1 MSVKPASSVKDF
13 SPSFWISWSGRKAK
27 GKRVDLSP
35 ACKQINEQQMKPQ
48 ISTRGSG
55 LTCQFR
61 ARAWYH
67 RNRSWCVYLC
77 ILLTATGCN
86 SESKLSDTEPTKTAT
101 PVERLLVAMQNEDW
115 ELANQCAQEALIISP
130 KDPDLLTYAAKTAAY
145 CNRKREAAQL
155 LVDAATHA
163 NYQPTARVTFAV
175 QALIDVGDLYPAIN
189 LLEASLKQNPEA
201 HDQRRSLVGFLC
213 EAQRMDLLPEH
224 LMKLYRA
231 RQFDVRLLLAV
242 TETSSRRL
250 SPKTS
255 ERLMQRNPDDH
266 RVRLAEAFVMMYR
279 HDSES
284 GAEILEDV
292 LEHHPKF
299 APAHA
304 MYGQA
309 LMAENRLV
317 DIPNWLK
324 TATPQ
329 SAQYADYWLT
339 IGDLAT
345 QRAQVREAVRAYWE
359 ATRRDSGSNT
369 AWDRL
374 GQAMLQL
381 QASEDSLIS
390 SEQVNAVLA
399 RSTEMLDLRERFNHF
414 AADGQTNQAK
424 ALDVAVSLLRLG
436 RVWEAEAWSAAATT
450 LPDGPSTDLP
460 AIRKRILAKLSVD
473 QSWVSADAP
482 ACSLDFSNLPISVAS
497 NPSSTA
503 STGNAIIPKLAGTEH
518 LRLEEQSIAWG
529 LRDIASNNNPTDARL
544 AAIIRS
550 TGVGGGAIDY
560 DLDGLPDI
568 MVMGAGGTM
577 QQRDS
582 QANQLLRNL
591 GSSFKEISK
600 IAGVADPGFGQGLAI
615 GDFNEDGF
623 PDLFFANLGQNRLL
637 RNNGDGSFTDCTE
650 LLMENDSKS
659 WSTSAVFVDLN
670 QNGIADLVVTN
681 YCQTVSGLDMGCPN
695 QEGVIGPC
703 HPLTFPADADRFY
716 EGVGNGSFRNT
727 TSQWVSEPS
736 TGRGLGILA
745 GNLDGTQLGVF
756 IANDMSRN
764 AFYTPTKTANGTE
777 LEENASVRGVAVDG
791 RTQAQASM
799 GIASS
804 DFDLDGDLDLY
815 VTGFG
820 REYNIYYEQIAP
832 GIWRDE
838 TNKLDLAQPTLS
850 VVGFGTEA
858 IDLDNDGIDEI
869 AVTNGHIGDFSDAES
884 LPYEQPIQL
893 FRRRQDGRFE
903 LLSDDDWGKYF
914 RDHHVGRGLWTM
926 DVNRDGKT
934 DLVLTHTKE
943 QLRLLVNRT
952 ENAGK
957 SIGFQIKGTTCS
969 RDAIGS
975 TIQFTYKD
983 QPRTLWLL
991 AGDGY
996 MCANEKILRA
1006 GLGDATQV
1014 ENVSITWPDGKTEQ
1028 VGTLETGTDYLL
1040 VQGKAAF
1047 NLKD

>member
-1 MSVKPASSVKDF
+1 MKNSSAVNELSSGQRRGRLRSKGKNAKVDSGPRCLDVNKTHSNFSFRENSASQRTREYF
-13 SPSFWISWSGRKAK
+13 FLLWISITF
-27 GKRVDLSP
+27 L
-35 ACKQINEQQMKPQ
+35 
-48 ISTRGSG
+48 
-55 LTCQFR
+55 
-61 ARAWYH
+61 
-67 RNRSWCVYLC
+67 
-77 ILLTATGCN
+77 GCN
-86 SESKLSDTEPTKTAT
+86 AEKKVAETEKGTIAT

-130 KDPDLLTYAAKTAAY
+130 DDPDLLTYAAKTAAY
-145 CNRKREAAQL
+145 CNRKSEAAQL

-163 NYQPTARVTFAV
+163 DYQPPARVTFAV

-224 LMKLYRA
+224 LVKLYRA

-242 TETSSRRL
+242 TETTSRRL

-255 ERLMQRNPDDH
+255 ERLMERNPDDH

-279 HDSES
+279 HDSQA

-292 LEHHPKF
+292 LKHHPKF

-309 LMAENRLV
+309 LMAENRLE
-317 DIPNWLK
+317 DISNWLD
-324 TATPQ
+324 TATPE
-329 SAQYADYWLT
+329 SVRYADYWLT
-339 IGDLAT
+339 LGDLAT
-345 QRAQVREAVRAYWE
+345 RQEEPEQAVRAYWE
-359 ATRRDSGSNT
+359 ATRRDPGNNT

-374 GQAMLQL
+374 GQVMLQL
-381 QASEDSLIS
+381 QANEDSPIS
-390 SEQVNAVLA
+390 AQQVDAVLA
-399 RSTEMLDLRERFNHF
+399 RSSQMLDLRESFNHF
-414 AADGQTNQAK
+414 AADGQTNQSK
-424 ALDVAVSLLRLG
+424 ALDVAVALLDLG

-450 LPDGPSTDLP
+450 LPDGPSTEIS
-460 AIRKRILAKLSVD
+460 AIRKSILTKLAAD
-473 QSWVSADAP
+473 QSWISADAP
-482 ACSLDFSNLPISVAS
+482 ASSIDFSNLPIPEVSQTASAAS
-497 NPSSTA
+497 NR
-503 STGNAIIPKLAGTEH
+503 NAIVPTLTGTEH
-518 LRLEEQSIAWG
+518 LRLEEQSAEWG
-529 LRDIASNNNPTDARL
+529 LRDVASNNNPTDARL

-577 QQRDS
+577 QKRDS
-582 QANQLLRNL
+582 QLNQLLRNT
-591 GSSFKEISK
+591 GTSFEEVSK
-600 IAGVADPGFGQGLAI
+600 RAGVADPGFGQGLAI

-637 RNNGDGSFTDCTE
+637 RNNGDGSFTDCTAVLTE
-650 LLMENDSKS
+650 QDPKS
-659 WSTSAVFVDLN
+659 WSTSAIFADLD
-670 QNGIADLVVTN
+670 QNGITDLVVTN

-695 QEGVIGPC
+695 EEGVIGPC
-703 HPLTFPADADRFY
+703 HPLTFPADADCFY
-716 EGVGNGSFRNT
+716 EGVGDGSFRNT
-727 TSQWVSEPS
+727 TSQWISEPS

-745 GNLDGTQLGVF
+745 GNLDGSQFGVF

-764 AFYTPTKTANGTE
+764 AFYTPTVNKDGIA

-820 REYNIYYEQIAP
+820 REYNIYYEQVAP

-838 TNKLDLAQPTLS
+838 TSKLDLAQPTLS

-869 AVTNGHIGDFSDAES
+869 AVTNGHIGDFSDPES
-884 LPYEQPIQL
+884 LPYEQPIQI
-893 FRRRQDGRFE
+893 FRRRQNGRFQ
-903 LLSDDDWGKYF
+903 LLSDDHWGNYF
-914 RDHHVGRGLWTM
+914 SEHHVGRGLWTM
-926 DVNRDGKT
+926 DANLDGKL
-934 DLVLTHTKE
+934 DLVVTHTKE
-943 QLRLLVNRT
+943 QLRLLINRSEKT
-952 ENAGK
+952 GK
-957 SIGFQIKGTTCS
+957 SIGFQIKGTTSS
-969 RDAIGS
+969 RDAIGA
-975 TIQFTYKD
+975 TIRFTCND
-983 QPRTLWLL
+983 QERSLWLL

-996 MCANEKILRA
+996 MCSNEKILRA
-1006 GLGDATQV
+1006 GLGDATRV
-1014 ENVSITWPDGKTEQ
+1014 ENVRITWPDGQTEQ
-1028 VGTLETGTDYLL
+1028 LGRLETGTDYLII
-1040 VQGKAAF
+1040 QGQAAF
-1047 NLKD
+1047 NLK

>member
-1 MSVKPASSVKDF
+1 MKTSSAANDL
-13 SPSFWISWSGRKAK
+13 SIRQGHGRLISKGRNT
-27 GKRVDLSP
+27 RVDSGSP
-35 ACKQINEQQMKPQ
+35 CVATEEHQSEFPFWKNDWYQ
-48 ISTRGSG
+48 RG
-55 LTCQFR
+55 
-61 ARAWYH
+61 
-67 RNRSWCVYLC
+67 RNWCF
-77 ILLTATGCN
+77 LLWVSLFFIGCN
-86 SESKLSDTEPTKTAT
+86 TESKVANTEQEKTTT

-130 KDPDLLTYAAKTAAY
+130 EDPDLLTYAAKTAAY
-145 CNRKREAAQL
+145 CDRKSEAAQL
-155 LVDAATHA
+155 LVDAASHA
-163 NYQPTARVTFAV
+163 DYQPTARVTFAV

-224 LMKLYRA
+224 LVKLYRA
-231 RQFDVRLLLAV
+231 RQFDVQLLLAV
-242 TETSSRRL
+242 TETTSRRL

-255 ERLMQRNPDDH
+255 ERLMERNPDDH

-279 HDSES
+279 HDSKA

-309 LMAENRLV
+309 LMAENRLG
-317 DIPNWLK
+317 DIPNWLD

-329 SAQYADYWLT
+329 STKYADYWLT
-339 IGDLAT
+339 LGDLAT
-345 QRAQVREAVRAYWE
+345 RREETREAVRAYWE
-359 ATRRDSGSNT
+359 ATRRDPGSNT

-381 QASEDSLIS
+381 QASKDSPIS
-390 SEQVNAVLA
+390 SEQVDAVLA
-399 RSTEMLDLRERFNHF
+399 RSTQMLDLRECFNHF
-414 AADGQTNQAK
+414 AADGQSNQAK
-424 ALDVAVSLLRLG
+424 ALDVAMALLALG

-450 LPDGPSTDLP
+450 LPDGPSNEIS
-460 AIRKRILAKLSVD
+460 AIRKSILTRLAAD
-473 QSWVSADAP
+473 QSWISADAP
-482 ACSLDFSNLPISVAS
+482 GSSIDFSNLPIPELSQAAS
-497 NPSSTA
+497 NA
-503 STGNAIIPKLAGTEH
+503 SPRNAIIPKLAGTEH

-529 LRDIASNNNPTDARL
+529 LRDIASDNNPTDARL

-577 QQRDS
+577 QKRDS
-582 QANQLLRNL
+582 QLNQLLRNT
-591 GSSFKEISK
+591 GTSFEEIGET
-600 IAGVADPGFGQGLAI
+600 AGVADPGFGQGLAI

-650 LLMENDSKS
+650 LLTEKDSPS

-670 QNGIADLVVTN
+670 QNGITDLVVAN
-681 YCQTVSGLDMGCPN
+681 YCQTVSGLDIGCPN
-695 QEGVIGPC
+695 EEGVIGPC

-716 EGVGNGSFRNT
+716 EGVGDGSFRDT
-727 TSQWVSEPS
+727 TSQWISEPS

-745 GNLDGTQLGVF
+745 GNLDGSQFGVF

-764 AFYTPTKTANGTE
+764 AFYTPTKNEDGIA

-820 REYNIYYEQIAP
+820 REYNIYYEQVAP

-869 AVTNGHIGDFSDAES
+869 AVTNGHIGDFSDPES
-884 LPYEQPIQL
+884 LPYEQPLQL
-893 FRRRQDGRFE
+893 FRRRQDGCFK
-903 LLSDDDWGKYF
+903 LLTDDHWGNYF
-914 RDHHVGRGLWTM
+914 SDHHVGRGLWTM
-926 DVNRDGKT
+926 DANLDGKM
-934 DLVLTHTKE
+934 DLVVTHTKE
-943 QLRLLVNRT
+943 QLRLLINRSEKT
-952 ENAGK
+952 GK
-957 SIGFQIKGTTCS
+957 SIGFQIKGTSSS
-969 RDAIGS
+969 RDAIGA
-975 TIQFTYKD
+975 TIRFTCND
-983 QPRTLWLL
+983 QPRALWLL

-996 MCANEKILRA
+996 MCSNEKILRA
-1006 GLGDATQV
+1006 GLGNAKRI
-1014 ENVSITWPDGKTEQ
+1014 ENTRITWPDGQTEQ
-1028 VGTLETGTDYLL
+1028 LGTLETGTDYLV
-1040 VQGKAAF
+1040 VQGQAAF
-1047 NLKD
+1047 NLRQ

>member
-1 MSVKPASSVKDF
+1 MSLKTSS
-13 SPSFWISWSGRKAK
+13 A
-27 GKRVDLSP
+27 
-35 ACKQINEQQMKPQ
+35 ANN
-48 ISTRGSG
+48 
-55 LTCQFR
+55 LTTPDGQG
-61 ARAWYH
+61 
-67 RNRSWCVYLC
+67 
-77 ILLTATGCN
+77 LLTNEGIRIRIGSQPSGHVADEHHHDSRPTSIGGHGYRTKLYFLLWIAVTFMGCN
-86 SESKLSDTEPTKTAT
+86 AEPEVTDPAPKTTAT

-115 ELANQCAQEALIISP
+115 ELANQYAQEALIISP
-130 KDPDLLTYAAKTAAY
+130 EDPDLLTYAAKTAAF
-145 CNRKREAAQL
+145 CDRRSEAAQL
-155 LVDAATHA
+155 LVEAARYA
-163 NYQPTARVTFAV
+163 EYQPTERVMFAA
-175 QALIDVGDLYPAIN
+175 QALIDVGDLYTAID
-189 LLEASLKQNPEA
+189 LLEASLKENPEA

-224 LMKLYRA
+224 LMRLFRA

-255 ERLMQRNPDDH
+255 ERLMERNPDDH

-279 HDSES
+279 HDSE
-284 GAEILEDV
+284 ACAAILEDI
-292 LEHHPKF
+292 LEHHPNF

-309 LMAENRLV
+309 LVAENRLK

-329 SAQYADYWLT
+329 SSNYADYWLT
-339 IGDLAT
+339 LGDLAM
-345 QRAQVREAVRAYWE
+345 QRAQLSEAVRAYWE

-374 GQAMLQL
+374 GQAMVQL
-381 QASEDSLIS
+381 KATDDSPIS
-390 SEQVNAVLA
+390 SEQVETVLT
-399 RSTEMLDLRERFNHF
+399 RSTDMLDLRERFNHF

-424 ALDVAVSLLRLG
+424 ALDVAVALLNLG

-450 LPDGPSTDLP
+450 LPDGPSAELP
-460 AIRKRILAKLSVD
+460 AIRQRILAKLSSD
-473 QSWVSADAP
+473 QAWISADAP
-482 ACSLDFSNLPISVAS
+482 ALSMDFSNLPVPMAS
-497 NPSSTA
+497 QSSPNA
-503 STGNAIIPKLAGTEH
+503 APRNAIVPKIAGTEH

-529 LRDIASNNNPTDARL
+529 LKDVAANNNPTDARL

-550 TGVGGGAIDY
+550 TGVGGGTIDY

-582 QANQLLRNL
+582 QANQLLRNT
-591 GSSFKEISK
+591 GSSFQETGER
-600 IAGVADPGFGQGLAI
+600 AGVGDPGFGQGLAI

-637 RNNGDGSFTDCTE
+637 RNNGDGSFTDCSE
-650 LLMENDSKS
+650 LLIENDSKS

-695 QEGVIGPC
+695 EEGVIGPC
-703 HPLTFPADADRFY
+703 HPLMFPADADLFY
-716 EGVGNGSFRNT
+716 EGVGNGNFRNA
-727 TSQWVSEPS
+727 TSQWISEPS

-745 GNLDGTQLGVF
+745 GNLDGSQFGVF

-764 AFYTPTKTANGTE
+764 AFYTPTKTSDE
-777 LEENASVRGVAVDG
+777 VSLEENASVRGVAVDG

-820 REYNIYYEQIAP
+820 REYNIYYEQVAP

-869 AVTNGHIGDFSDAES
+869 AVTNGHIGDFSDPDS
-884 LPYEQPIQL
+884 LPYEQPLQI
-893 FRRRQDGRFE
+893 FRRRQDGCFK
-903 LLSDDDWGKYF
+903 LLSDDHWGNYF
-914 RDHHVGRGLWTM
+914 SGHHVGRGLWTI
-926 DVNRDGKT
+926 DANLDGKT
-934 DLVLTHTKE
+934 DLVITHTKE
-943 QLRLLVNRT
+943 QLRLLINRSEKT
-952 ENAGK
+952 GK
-957 SIGFQIKGTTCS
+957 SIGFQIKGTACS
-969 RDAIGS
+969 RDAIGA
-975 TIQFTYKD
+975 TIRFTCNE
-983 QPRTLWLL
+983 QQRAMWLL

-996 MCANEKILRA
+996 MCSNEKILRA
-1006 GLGDATQV
+1006 GVGDAERI
-1014 ENVSITWPDGKTEQ
+1014 ENVSIVWPDGETEQ

-1040 VQGKAAF
+1040 VQGQPAFQLRQKKAEAQ
-1047 NLKD
+1047 N

>member
-1 MSVKPASSVKDF
+1 
-13 SPSFWISWSGRKAK
+13 
-27 GKRVDLSP
+27 
-35 ACKQINEQQMKPQ
+35 
-48 ISTRGSG
+48 
-55 LTCQFR
+55 
-61 ARAWYH
+61 
-67 RNRSWCVYLC
+67 
-77 ILLTATGCN
+77 
-86 SESKLSDTEPTKTAT
+86 
-101 PVERLLVAMQNEDW
+101 
-115 ELANQCAQEALIISP
+115 
-130 KDPDLLTYAAKTAAY
+130 
-145 CNRKREAAQL
+145 
-155 LVDAATHA
+155 
-163 NYQPTARVTFAV
+163 
-175 QALIDVGDLYPAIN
+175 
-189 LLEASLKQNPEA
+189 
-201 HDQRRSLVGFLC
+201 
-213 EAQRMDLLPEH
+213 
-224 LMKLYRA
+224 
-231 RQFDVRLLLAV
+231 
-242 TETSSRRL
+242 
-250 SPKTS
+250 
-255 ERLMQRNPDDH
+255 
-266 RVRLAEAFVMMYR
+266 
-279 HDSES
+279 
-284 GAEILEDV
+284 
-292 LEHHPKF
+292 
-299 APAHA
+299 
-304 MYGQA
+304 
-309 LMAENRLV
+309 
-317 DIPNWLK
+317 
-324 TATPQ
+324 
-329 SAQYADYWLT
+329 
-339 IGDLAT
+339 
-345 QRAQVREAVRAYWE
+345 
-359 ATRRDSGSNT
+359 
-369 AWDRL
+369 
-374 GQAMLQL
+374 
-381 QASEDSLIS
+381 
-390 SEQVNAVLA
+390 
-399 RSTEMLDLRERFNHF
+399 
-414 AADGQTNQAK
+414 
-424 ALDVAVSLLRLG
+424 
-436 RVWEAEAWSAAATT
+436 
-450 LPDGPSTDLP
+450 
-460 AIRKRILAKLSVD
+460 
-473 QSWVSADAP
+473 
-482 ACSLDFSNLPISVAS
+482 
-497 NPSSTA
+497 
-503 STGNAIIPKLAGTEH
+503 
-518 LRLEEQSIAWG
+518 
-529 LRDIASNNNPTDARL
+529 
-544 AAIIRS
+544 
-550 TGVGGGAIDY
+550 
-560 DLDGLPDI
+560 
-568 MVMGAGGTM
+568 
-577 QQRDS
+577 
-582 QANQLLRNL
+582 
-591 GSSFKEISK
+591 
-600 IAGVADPGFGQGLAI
+600 
-615 GDFNEDGF
+615 
-623 PDLFFANLGQNRLL
+623 
-637 RNNGDGSFTDCTE
+637 
-650 LLMENDSKS
+650 
-659 WSTSAVFVDLN
+659 
-670 QNGIADLVVTN
+670 
-681 YCQTVSGLDMGCPN
+681 MGCPN

-727 TSQWVSEPS
+727 TSQWISEPS

-745 GNLDGTQLGVF
+745 GNLDGSQLGVF

-764 AFYTPTKTANGTE
+764 AFYTPTKTANGIE

>member
-1 MSVKPASSVKDF
+1 MCLLL
-13 SPSFWISWSGRKAK
+13 WIS
-27 GKRVDLSP
+27 
-35 ACKQINEQQMKPQ
+35 
-48 ISTRGSG
+48 
-55 LTCQFR
+55 LTF
-61 ARAWYH
+61 
-67 RNRSWCVYLC
+67 
-77 ILLTATGCN
+77 IGCN
-86 SESKLSDTEPTKTAT
+86 GESEVTSPKPKKTTT
-101 PVERLLVAMQNEDW
+101 PVERLQLAMQNEDW
-115 ELANQCAQEALIISP
+115 ELASQCAQEALIISP
-130 KDPDLLTYAAKTAAY
+130 EDPDLLTYAAKTAAY

-155 LVDAATHA
+155 LVEAAKHA

-175 QALIDVGDLYPAIN
+175 QALIDVGDLYKAID
-189 LLEASLKQNPEA
+189 LLGASLEQNPEA

-213 EAQRMDLLPEH
+213 EAQRMEILPEH
-224 LMKLYRA
+224 LMRLFRA
-231 RQFDVRLLLAV
+231 RQFDLRLLLAV

-255 ERLMQRNPDDH
+255 ERLMERNPDDH

-279 HDSES
+279 HDSK
-284 GAEILEDV
+284 AAAAILEDI

-309 LMAENRLV
+309 LIAENRLV
-317 DIPNWLK
+317 DIPNWLNA
-324 TATPQ
+324 ATPQ
-329 SAQYADYWLT
+329 SSKYADYWLT
-339 IGDLAT
+339 LGDLAMQKT
-345 QRAQVREAVRAYWE
+345 QLREAVRAYWE
-359 ATRRDSGSNT
+359 ATRRDPGSNP

-381 QASEDSLIS
+381 QATNSEATAIS
-390 SEQVNAVLA
+390 ADQVEAVLA
-399 RSTEMLDLRERFNHF
+399 RSSEMLDLRERFNHF
-414 AADGQTNQAK
+414 AADGQTNQSK
-424 ALDVAVSLLRLG
+424 ATDVALALLNLG
-436 RVWEAEAWSAAATT
+436 RVWEAEAWSALATT
-450 LPDGPSTDLP
+450 LPDAPLDELP
-460 AIRKRILAKLSVD
+460 ELRERILAKLSND
-473 QSWVSADAP
+473 QAWISGDASAS
-482 ACSLDFSNLPISVAS
+482 SLDFSHFPVPVVSEAS
-497 NPSSTA
+497 SMTSPT
-503 STGNAIIPKLAGTEH
+503 NAIVPKLAGTEH
-518 LRLEEQSIAWG
+518 VRLEEQSNAWG

-577 QQRDS
+577 QAQDS

-591 GSSFKEISK
+591 GNSFQEISER
-600 IAGVADPGFGQGLAI
+600 AGVADRGFGQGLAI

-650 LLMENDSKS
+650 LLIENDAQS

-695 QEGVIGPC
+695 EEGVVGPC
-703 HPLTFPADADRFY
+703 HPLMFPADADVFY
-716 EGVGNGSFRNT
+716 EGVGNGSFRDIT
-727 TSQWVSEPS
+727 TEWVSEPS

-745 GNLDGTQLGVF
+745 GNLDGSKFGIF

-764 AFYTPTKTANGTE
+764 AFYTPTKREDGIS
-777 LEENASVRGVAVDG
+777 LQENASIRGVALDG

-804 DFDLDGDLDLY
+804 DFDLDGDLDFY

-820 REYNIYYEQIAP
+820 REYNIYYEQVAP

-869 AVTNGHIGDFSDAES
+869 AVTNGHIGDFSDPES
-884 LPYEQPIQL
+884 LPYEQPLQL
-893 FRRRQDGRFE
+893 FRRQSNGCFE
-903 LLSDDDWGKYF
+903 LISDDQWGNYF
-914 RDHHVGRGLWTM
+914 TDHHVGRGLWTM
-926 DVNRDGKT
+926 DANLDGKM
-934 DLVLTHTKE
+934 DLVVTHTKE
-943 QLRLLVNRT
+943 QLRLLINQS
-952 ENAGK
+952 EKAGN
-957 SIGFQIKGTTCS
+957 SIGFQVKGTTCS
-969 RDAIGS
+969 RDAIGA
-975 TIQFTYKD
+975 IVRFTCNG
-983 QPRTLWLL
+983 QERSMWLL

-996 MCANEKILRA
+996 MCSNEKILRA
-1006 GLGDATQV
+1006 GVGDAQRV
-1014 ENVSITWPDGKTEQ
+1014 DNVRVIWPDGQTQE
-1028 VGTLETGTDYLL
+1028 VGTLETATDYLL
-1040 VQGKAAF
+1040 IEGQAAF
-1047 NLKD
+1047 QLRK

>member
-1 MSVKPASSVKDF
+1 MSGKTSPRPKPLNVKICVEVCIRTNDF
-13 SPSFWISWSGRKAK
+13 QNECSIRGFKAAWP
-27 GKRVDLSP
+27 GLDW
-35 ACKQINEQQMKPQ
+35 
-48 ISTRGSG
+48 TGSG
-55 LTCQFR
+55 Q
-61 ARAWYH
+61 H
-67 RNRSWCVYLC
+67 RGQGWLLWVC
-77 ILLTATGCN
+77 ILLATTGCR
-86 SESKLSDTEPTKTAT
+86 SESKPSDTELTSPAT
-101 PVERLLVAMQNEDW
+101 PVERLLVAMRNEDW
-115 ELANQCAQEALIISP
+115 KLANRYAQEALIVSP
-130 KDPDLLTYAAKTAAY
+130 EDPDLLTYAAKTAAY
-145 CNRKREAAQL
+145 CDRKAEAAQL

-163 NYQPTARVTFAV
+163 DYQPAARVNFAV
-175 QALIDVGDLYPAIN
+175 QALIDVGDLYTAID
-189 LLEASLKQNPEA
+189 LLGASLRSNPEA
-201 HDQRRSLVGFLC
+201 HQQRRSLVGFLC
-213 EAQRMDLLPEH
+213 EAQRMELLPEH
-224 LMKLYRA
+224 LQKLYQA

-255 ERLMQRNPDDH
+255 QRLMDRNPDDH

-279 HDSES
+279 HD
-284 GAEILEDV
+284 AQAAALILEDI
-292 LEHHPKF
+292 LKHHPKF

-309 LMAENRLV
+309 LIAENRLE
-317 DIPNWLK
+317 DIPSWLE
-324 TATPQ
+324 TATSE
-329 SAQYADYWLT
+329 SAQHADYWLT
-339 IGDLAT
+339 LGDLAT
-345 QRAQVREAVRAYWE
+345 RKAKPKEAVRGYWE
-359 ATRRDSGSNT
+359 ATRRDPGSNT

-374 GQAMLQL
+374 AQSMLRL
-381 QASEDSLIS
+381 QATSDSPLS
-390 SEQVNAVLA
+390 SLQVDAVLA
-399 RSTEMLDLRERFNHF
+399 RSVEMLDLRESFNHF
-414 AADGQTNQAK
+414 AADGQDNQTK
-424 ALDVAVSLLRLG
+424 ALDVALALLKLG
-436 RVWEAEAWSAAATT
+436 RVWEAEAWSAAATI
-450 LPDGPSTDLP
+450 LPNETSPDLE
-460 AIRKRILAKLSVD
+460 AARKRILAKLSMD
-473 QSWVSADAP
+473 QSWLAEDGP
-482 ACSLDFSNLPISVAS
+482 AYSIDLSNLPMPKAS
-497 NPSSTA
+497 NASLTSS
-503 STGNAIIPKLAGTEH
+503 AGTAVVPKIAGTNH
-518 LRLEEQSIAWG
+518 LRLEEQSVAWG
-529 LRDIASNNNPTDARL
+529 LADVASNNNPTNAKL

-550 TGVGGGAIDY
+550 TGVGGGSIDY

-591 GSSFKEISK
+591 GNSFKEISTM
-600 IAGVADPGFGQGLAI
+600 AGVADPGFGQGLAI

-670 QNGIADLVVTN
+670 QNGITDLVVTN

-695 QEGVIGPC
+695 EEGVIGPC

-716 EGVGNGSFRNT
+716 EGIGNGSFRNT
-727 TSQWVSEPS
+727 TSQWVPHPS
-736 TGRGLGILA
+736 TGRGLGILT
-745 GNLDGTQLGVF
+745 GNLDGSQLGVF
-756 IANDMSRN
+756 VANDMSRN
-764 AFYTPTKTANGTE
+764 AFYTPAKNKSSIQ

-820 REYNIYYEQIAP
+820 REYNIYYEQVAP

-869 AVTNGHIGDFSDAES
+869 VVTNGHIGDFSDPES

-893 FRRRQDGRFE
+893 FRRVQDGRFE
-903 LLSDDDWGKYF
+903 LLKDDSWGDYF

-926 DVNRDGKT
+926 DINRDGKT
-934 DLVLTHTKE
+934 DLVVTHTKE
-943 QLRLLVNRT
+943 QLRLLINRT
-952 ENAGK
+952 EKAGQ

-969 RDAIGS
+969 RDAIGA
-975 TIQFTYKD
+975 TIRFTCND
-983 QPRTLWLL
+983 QHRTLWLL

-996 MCANEKILRA
+996 MCSNEKILRA
-1006 GLGDATQV
+1006 GLGDAAV
-1014 ENVSITWPDGKTEQ
+1014 VDNVSITWPSGKTEQ
-1028 VGTLETGTDYLL
+1028 LGTLQAGADYLL
-1040 VQGKAAF
+1040 IEGQTAF
-1047 NLKD
+1047 RLKQ

>member
-1 MSVKPASSVKDF
+1 MNAQVDSGSRCLAENKPHTNF
-13 SPSFWISWSGRKAK
+13 SFRKNGWS
-27 GKRVDLSP
+27 
-35 ACKQINEQQMKPQ
+35 Q
-48 ISTRGSG
+48 
-55 LTCQFR
+55 R
-61 ARAWYH
+61 ARNGCFWLWL
-67 RNRSWCVYLC
+67 S
-77 ILLTATGCN
+77 LTFLGCN
-86 SESKLSDTEPTKTAT
+86 TEPKVADTKKEKATT

-115 ELANQCAQEALIISP
+115 ELANQCAQEALIIAP
-130 KDPDLLTYAAKTAAY
+130 EDPDLLTYAAKTAAY

-163 NYQPTARVTFAV
+163 DYQPPARVTFAV

-224 LMKLYRA
+224 LVKLYRA

-242 TETSSRRL
+242 TETTSRRL
-250 SPKTS
+250 SPRTS
-255 ERLMQRNPDDH
+255 ERLMERNPDDH

-279 HDSES
+279 HDSKA

-292 LEHHPKF
+292 LKHHPKF

-309 LMAENRLV
+309 LMAENRLE
-317 DIPNWLK
+317 DIPNWLD

-329 SAQYADYWLT
+329 SIRYADYWLT
-339 IGDLAT
+339 LGDLAT
-345 QRAQVREAVRAYWE
+345 RREEPEQAVRAYWE
-359 ATRRDSGSNT
+359 ATRRDPGSNT

-374 GQAMLQL
+374 GQVMLQL
-381 QASEDSLIS
+381 QAIEDSPIS
-390 SEQVNAVLA
+390 AQQIDAVLA
-399 RSTEMLDLRERFNHF
+399 RSTQMLDLRECFNHF
-414 AADGQTNQAK
+414 AADGQTNQSK
-424 ALDVAVSLLRLG
+424 AIDVAVALLALG

-450 LPDGPSTDLP
+450 LPDGPSTEIS
-460 AIRKRILAKLSVD
+460 AIRKSILGKLAAD
-473 QSWVSADAP
+473 QSWISADAP
-482 ACSLDFSNLPISVAS
+482 GSSIDFSNLPLPEVSK
-497 NPSSTA
+497 TA
-503 STGNAIIPKLAGTEH
+503 STTSKRNTIVPNLAGTEH

-577 QQRDS
+577 QKRDS
-582 QANQLLRNL
+582 QLNQLLRNM
-591 GSSFKEISK
+591 GTSFEEIGEMS
-600 IAGVADPGFGQGLAI
+600 GVADPGFGQGLAI

-650 LLMENDSKS
+650 LLTENDSTS
-659 WSTSAVFVDLN
+659 WSTSAIFADLD
-670 QNGIADLVVTN
+670 QNGITDLVVTN
-681 YCQTVSGLDMGCPN
+681 YCQTVSGLDIGCRN
-695 QEGVIGPC
+695 EEGVLGPC
-703 HPLTFPADADRFY
+703 HPLTFPADADCFY
-716 EGVGNGSFRNT
+716 EGVGDGSFRNT
-727 TSQWVSEPS
+727 TSQWISDPS

-745 GNLDGTQLGVF
+745 GNLDGSQFGVF

-764 AFYTPTKTANGTE
+764 AFYTPTITKDGMA

-820 REYNIYYEQIAP
+820 REYNIYYEQVAP

-869 AVTNGHIGDFSDAES
+869 AVTNGHIGDFSDPDS
-884 LPYEQPIQL
+884 LPYEQPIQI
-893 FRRRQDGRFE
+893 FRRRQNGRFQ
-903 LLSDDDWGKYF
+903 LLSDNHWGNYF
-914 RDHHVGRGLWTM
+914 SEHHVGRGLWTM
-926 DVNRDGKT
+926 DANLDGKM
-934 DLVLTHTKE
+934 DLVVTHTKE
-943 QLRLLVNRT
+943 QLRLLINRSEKT
-952 ENAGK
+952 GK
-957 SIGFQIKGTTCS
+957 SIGFQIKGTACS
-969 RDAIGS
+969 RDAIGA
-975 TIQFTYKD
+975 TIQFTCNE
-983 QPRTLWLL
+983 QQRAMWLL

-996 MCANEKILRA
+996 MCSNEKILRA
-1006 GLGDATQV
+1006 GIGDAERI
-1014 ENVSITWPDGKTEQ
+1014 ENVSIVWPDGETEQ

-1040 VQGKAAF
+1040 VQGQPAFQLPQKKAEAQ
-1047 NLKD
+1047 N